1 MDYIIAW
8 IWITEV
14 LHIQVLTQLTQNVVA
29 TSLDGRI
36 LVRSD
41 LTLWRRFHDVGSWT

>member
-1 MDYIIAW
+1 MQ
-8 IWITEV
+8 ITV
-14 LHIQVLTQLTQNVVA
+14 RLSTRINKLTQNVVA

-41 LTLWRRFHDVGSWT
+41 LTLWRRFHDVGSRT